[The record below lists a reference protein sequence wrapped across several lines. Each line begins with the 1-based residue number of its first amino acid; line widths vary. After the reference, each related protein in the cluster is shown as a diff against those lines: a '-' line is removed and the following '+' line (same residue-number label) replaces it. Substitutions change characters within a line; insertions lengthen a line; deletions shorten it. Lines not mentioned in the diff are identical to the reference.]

1 MSCRCGAIMANG
13 LRFDRLKLLVR
24 TMAANSKTIGNGGGF
39 GGRWWERSFAVVL
52 ILIAVIAA
60 ILLFLVMARGYC
72 ECRTWSD
79 WSAGMPCPEGCSTAQ
94 TPADWNQDALLY
106 CRKQLG
112 SYGST
117 DVADLPGASQ
127 WPTVHERY
135 FVYQS
140 PSAQEVYFFLA
151 VQGSSYGDP
160 GSTVTGSAVKLDVMR
175 TQLDTP
181 WSPIPVSCSGPRL
194 ISESTQNASGYGG
207 SDRTWGWYC
216 RVASPAGGFPGP
228 GGFSGYRVFIK
239 NISPQPLRYCYVA
252 VCDRKYPK
260 NDKCT
265 DPAVALQI
273 QTPSGRPGYPSS
285 PYSPP
290 YGGSSGYPGSGS
302 GSYPGGSSYPGSSG
316 GSSYPSSSSSYPG
329 SGSSPGTQS
338 SSPPPPSTG
347 TGSGSDGH

>member
-1 MSCRCGAIMANG
+1 VVS
-13 LRFDRLKLLVR
+13 
-24 TMAANSKTIGNGGGF
+24 NGGG
-39 GGRWWERSFAVVL
+39 GGWPRRWWERMFAIVL

-60 ILLFLVMARGYC
+60 IILFLVMARGYC
-72 ECRTWSD
+72 SCRQWSD
-79 WSAGMPCPEGCSTAQ
+79 WSAGLPCPAGCGGGDVT
-94 TPADWNQDALLY
+94 TPTDWNQDALLY

-117 DVADLPGASQ
+117 DVADLPGAAQ

-160 GSTVTGSAVKLDVMR
+160 DSGVNGSAVKLDVMR
-175 TQLDTP
+175 ADMGSP
-181 WSPIPVSCSGPRL
+181 WNPIPVSCSGPRL
-194 ISESTQNASGYGG
+194 ISESAASTTSYGG
-207 SDRTWGWYC
+207 TSDRTWGWYC
-216 RVASPAGGFPGP
+216 RVSSPQGGFPGP
-228 GGFSGYRVFIK
+228 GGFSGYRVYIK
-239 NISPQPLRYCYVA
+239 NQSPQPLRYCYVA

-273 QTPSGRPGYPSS
+273 QAPPGRGYPQSS

-290 YGGSSGYPGSGS
+290 YPSSPYPGST
-302 GSYPGGSSYPGSSG
+302 YPTPPPSG
-316 GSSYPSSSSSYPG
+316 GSSYPSSSYPG
-329 SGSSPGTQS
+329 ASSPGTTS
-338 SSPPPPSTG
+338 SSPPPSSTG
-347 TGSGSDGH
+347 GAGQ

>member
-1 MSCRCGAIMANG
+1 MANR
-13 LRFDRLKLLVR
+13 LKFDRLKLLVR
-24 TMAANSKTIGNGGGF
+24 TMAANTKSSVSNGGGW

-60 ILLFLVMARGYC
+60 IILFLVMARGYC

-79 WSAGMPCPEGCSTAQ
+79 WSAGLPCPEGCSTAQ

-117 DVADLPGASQ
+117 DVADLAGAAQ

-160 GSTVTGSAVKLDVMR
+160 GAGVTGSAVKLDVMR
-175 TQLDTP
+175 TTLDTP
-181 WSPIPVSCSGPRL
+181 WNPIPVSCSGPRL
-194 ISESTQNASGYGG
+194 ISESAASTSTYGGGG

-216 RVASPAGGFPGP
+216 RVSSPQGGFPGP
-228 GGFSGYRVFIK
+228 GGFSGYRVYIK
-239 NISPQPLRYCYVA
+239 NVSPQPLRYCYVA

-273 QTPSGRPGYPSS
+273 QTPPGRGGYPSS
-285 PYSPP
+285 PYAPP
-290 YGGSSGYPGSGS
+290 YSGSGYP
-302 GSYPGGSSYPGSSG
+302 
-316 GSSYPSSSSSYPG
+316 GSSYPSSGGSGGSGYPSSSYPT
-329 SGSSPGTQS
+329 SPGPTS
-338 SSPPPPSTG
+338 SSPPPSSTG
-347 TGSGSDGH
+347 TGGGAGQ